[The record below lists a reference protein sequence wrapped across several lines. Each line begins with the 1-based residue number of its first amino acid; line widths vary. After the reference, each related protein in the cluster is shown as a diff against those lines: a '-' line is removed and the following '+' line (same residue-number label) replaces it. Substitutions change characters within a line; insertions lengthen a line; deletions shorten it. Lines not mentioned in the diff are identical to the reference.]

1 VRSTFQM
8 LLNDPD
14 KGELEVLIDEQGN
27 LYLTRRGASV
37 IVTTDEVLTL
47 YRVLERSYGS
57 SE

>member
-1 VRSTFQM
+1 M